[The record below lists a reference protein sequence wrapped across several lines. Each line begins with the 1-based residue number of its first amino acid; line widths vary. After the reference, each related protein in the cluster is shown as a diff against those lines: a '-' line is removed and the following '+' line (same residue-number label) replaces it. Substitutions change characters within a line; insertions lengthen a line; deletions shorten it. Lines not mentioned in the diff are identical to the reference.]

1 MAKAKSYKF
10 QGREWTVKDLAEE
23 LGLST
28 PRVHGLLK
36 EHNENIKA
44 IFASRG
50 ITPKPADK
58 GPKARLFDYKGK
70 QWTVKQLA
78 EEFGLSNVRVN
89 NLIRQYDG
97 DIEKIALS
105 REKSKK
111 TVQTEKTPK
120 NNPPQPNKSQVNFY
134 LREWKT
140 LKKYKMQEESLNLLF
155 NEWPE
160 NKELEQILLKVS
172 ALNDFYSTNIFDT
185 YTVAKHI
192 LKCNIDKDLS
202 AGNEALVNKIAPV
215 TINGKT
221 RNFYSFASKY
231 CNHHKSESYPIYD
244 YYVDKMLMH
253 FKKKDKFDTFINEDL
268 KEYQS
273 FVERIKNFQKY
284 YDLSAFTLRDIDI
297 YLWLAGK
304 NYFPRKK
311 QKKKNK

>member
-28 PRVHGLLK
+28 PRVHGLIK
-36 EHNENIKA
+36 EHNEDIKS
-44 IFASRG
+44 IFESRG
-50 ITPKPADK
+50 IT
-58 GPKARLFDYKGK
+58 
-70 QWTVKQLA
+70 
-78 EEFGLSNVRVN
+78 S
-89 NLIRQYDG
+89 I
-97 DIEKIALS
+97 
-105 REKSKK
+105 
-111 TVQTEKTPK
+111 
-120 NNPPQPNKSQVNFY
+120 NNPPQPNKSQVNLY
-134 LREWKT
+134 LRKWKT

>member
-1 MAKAKSYKF
+1 MAKATSYSF

-28 PRVHGLLK
+28 DRVYRLLK
-36 EHNENIKA
+36 DHNEDIKA
-44 IFASRG
+44 IFESRG
-50 ITPKPADK
+50 IT
-58 GPKARLFDYKGK
+58 
-70 QWTVKQLA
+70 
-78 EEFGLSNVRVN
+78 S
-89 NLIRQYDG
+89 I
-97 DIEKIALS
+97 
-105 REKSKK
+105 
-111 TVQTEKTPK
+111 
-120 NNPPQPNKSQVNFY
+120 NNPPQPNKSQVNLY
-134 LREWKT
+134 LRKWKT

>member
-1 MAKAKSYKF
+1 MAKAKSYKL

-284 YDLSAFTLRDIDI
+284 YNLSPFTLRDIDI

>member
-1 MAKAKSYKF
+1 MAKAKSYKLR
-10 QGREWTVKDLAEE
+10 GREWTVKDLAEE

-36 EHNENIKA
+36 EHNEDIKA
-44 IFASRG
+44 IFESRG
-50 ITPKPADK
+50 IT
-58 GPKARLFDYKGK
+58 
-70 QWTVKQLA
+70 
-78 EEFGLSNVRVN
+78 S
-89 NLIRQYDG
+89 I
-97 DIEKIALS
+97 
-105 REKSKK
+105 
-111 TVQTEKTPK
+111 
-120 NNPPQPNKSQVNFY
+120 NNPPQPNKSQVNLY
-134 LREWKT
+134 LRKWKT
-140 LKKYKMQEESLNLLF
+140 LKKYKIQEESLNLLF

-231 CNHHKSESYPIYD
+231 CSHHKPESYPIYD
-244 YYVDKMLMH
+244 SYVDKMLMH
-253 FKKKDKFDTFINEDL
+253 FKKKDKYDVFVKPNL
-268 KEYQS
+268 KEYQR
-273 FVERIKNFQKY
+273 FIEIIKNFQKHY
-284 YDLSAFTLRDIDI
+284 NLESFTLREIDI

-304 NYFPRKK
+304 EYFP
-311 QKKKNK
+311 NKY

>member
-1 MAKAKSYKF
+1 
-10 QGREWTVKDLAEE
+10 
-23 LGLST
+23 
-28 PRVHGLLK
+28 
-36 EHNENIKA
+36 
-44 IFASRG
+44 
-50 ITPKPADK
+50 
-58 GPKARLFDYKGK
+58 
-70 QWTVKQLA
+70 
-78 EEFGLSNVRVN
+78 
-89 NLIRQYDG
+89 
-97 DIEKIALS
+97 
-105 REKSKK
+105 
-111 TVQTEKTPK
+111 
-120 NNPPQPNKSQVNFY
+120 
-134 LREWKT
+134 
-140 LKKYKMQEESLNLLF
+140 MQEESLNLLF

-202 AGNEALVNKIAPV
+202 AGNESLVNKIAPV

-244 YYVDKMLMH
+244 YYVDKMLVH

-284 YDLSAFTLRDIDI
+284 YNLSPFTLRDIDI

>member
-1 MAKAKSYKF
+1 MAKAKSYKL

-36 EHNENIKA
+36 EHNEDIKA
-44 IFASRG
+44 IFESRG
-50 ITPKPADK
+50 IT
-58 GPKARLFDYKGK
+58 
-70 QWTVKQLA
+70 
-78 EEFGLSNVRVN
+78 S
-89 NLIRQYDG
+89 I
-97 DIEKIALS
+97 
-105 REKSKK
+105 
-111 TVQTEKTPK
+111 
-120 NNPPQPNKSQVNFY
+120 NNPPQPNKSQVNLY
-134 LREWKT
+134 LRKWKT

>member
-1 MAKAKSYKF
+1 LAKAKSYKL

-36 EHNENIKA
+36 EHNEDIKA
-44 IFASRG
+44 IFESRG
-50 ITPKPADK
+50 IT
-58 GPKARLFDYKGK
+58 
-70 QWTVKQLA
+70 
-78 EEFGLSNVRVN
+78 S
-89 NLIRQYDG
+89 I
-97 DIEKIALS
+97 
-105 REKSKK
+105 
-111 TVQTEKTPK
+111 
-120 NNPPQPNKSQVNFY
+120 NNPPQPNKSQVNLY

-268 KEYQS
+268 KKYQS

>member
-1 MAKAKSYKF
+1 MAKATSYKL

-36 EHNENIKA
+36 EHNEDIKA
-44 IFASRG
+44 IFESRG
-50 ITPKPADK
+50 IT
-58 GPKARLFDYKGK
+58 
-70 QWTVKQLA
+70 
-78 EEFGLSNVRVN
+78 S
-89 NLIRQYDG
+89 I
-97 DIEKIALS
+97 
-105 REKSKK
+105 
-111 TVQTEKTPK
+111 
-120 NNPPQPNKSQVNFY
+120 NNPPQPNKSQVNLY
-134 LREWKT
+134 LRKWKT

-244 YYVDKMLMH
+244 YYVDKMLVH